1 MYQNRCLFQEREVK
15 LPSGEK
21 SCVLHKCYPG
31 TNHFL
36 RVYAMSK
43 DDRILDASTQ
53 LTVQT
58 AAPPDTP
65 LVTQRWGQYHHVP
78 RATYPTVTFTP
89 NSTNYSLSE
98 SLPKKPWLQRLL
110 TFAPEILRC
119 ILKSIQRLT
128 VLSVHFRACNFKY
141 VAIEWEKPKCYGD
154 AKITGY
160 KVYVN
165 GVVEAILSADQQTYS
180 FTHGRWCREYAFQV
194 QVNLN
199 LSYNFQFI
207 IEDLIS
213 YLISTGDIFHIK
225 RFHFRH

>member
-1 MYQNRCLFQEREVK
+1 MK

-43 DDRILDASTQ
+43 DDRTLDVSKQ

-65 LVTQRWGQYHHVP
+65 LVTLRWGLYNDIP
-78 RATYPTVTFTP
+78 PIVTFTH
-89 NSTNYSLSE
+89 NFTDLCC
-98 SLPKKPWLQRLL
+98 LLKPIHRL
-110 TFAPEILRC
+110 I
-119 ILKSIQRLT
+119 
-128 VLSVHFRACNFKY
+128 VLSVHLRACNFKY

-194 QVNLN
+194 QVSWH
-199 LSYNFQFI
+199 LSYNF
-207 IEDLIS
+207 
-213 YLISTGDIFHIK
+213 
-225 RFHFRH
+225 

>member
-65 LVTQRWGQYHHVP
+65 LVTQRWEQYHHVP
-78 RATYPTVTFTP
+78 RGTYPIVTFTP
-89 NSTNYSLSE
+89 NSTNYSFRVATTQGKQGIWFLLFQDRE
-98 SLPKKPWLQRLL
+98 NTGNFAVTQGNFLRHRENILFWHREKFRHRENIWLWLL
-110 TFAPEILRC
+110 N
-119 ILKSIQRLT
+119 K
-128 VLSVHFRACNFKY
+128 KY
-141 VAIEWEKPKCYGD
+141 VYIFKFQ
-154 AKITGY
+154 
-160 KVYVN
+160 N
-165 GVVEAILSADQQTYS
+165 ILALLCSA
-180 FTHGRWCREYAFQV
+180 
-194 QVNLN
+194 
-199 LSYNFQFI
+199 
-207 IEDLIS
+207 
-213 YLISTGDIFHIK
+213 
-225 RFHFRH
+225 